1 MHAFADLLRT
11 LESGTS
17 ADAQVAE
24 LAAYFRSAPTDDAA
38 WAVHLLSGGRPRP
51 VVGPDLLRR
60 VACEVAGIADWLFE
74 ASLAESGQLAETIA
88 CLLPPPGDA
97 GAISASPASSPSS
110 APSSPTPPAAPAVP
124 CAPSTAGAPITSRD
138 PSLARWMV
146 EHLAPLRGL
155 PETEQAQRLRA
166 DWQHLPAGPRL
177 IQLELMSGSFRAT
190 LPAQGLA
197 RALAQA
203 FGLDSRFMAQRLMD
217 QRPAGAA
224 PSAAAFEAL
233 IAPDVDGIGARTLPL
248 PLQRAARLQADPAR
262 LGPAA
267 DWQVEWAFDGLR
279 VQLLHR
285 GGRSALWS
293 QSDELLS
300 DRFPELLAQAERLPA
315 GTVLDGMLVVW
326 PEAAAHPSPRA
337 ALQTRLARKSTT
349 PKLLRE
355 SPARFVAVDLLEI
368 DGQDLRREPLRV
380 RRARLDALAATHGL
394 TLSPALAADS
404 WADRAALRAQ
414 ARAHGCDGLVIKRL
428 NACYGDTAV
437 PSTITGHVGATARI
451 LSTETVEP
459 AEPVEPVEPAERTER
474 TEHTENTDHTAH
486 TETTAPTEPVW
497 WTWPIEPM
505 CIDAVLVY
513 AETTPGARTGGRS
526 YSFALWNRA
535 PADAAEAESVVEAIR
550 ARQPATPGALQ
561 LVTVAKAHAG
571 LDGAALARIDRVIQD
586 TAVERFGPVRSLAPS
601 LVLEL
606 AFTDAQPSKRH
617 RCGFVLRDVRMQR
630 IRDDKRLHEAAT
642 LDDLRERAGTPPP
655 GADLSNP

>member
-11 LESGTS
+11 LESGSS
-17 ADAQVAE
+17 ADAQVAA
-24 LAAYFRSAPTDDAA
+24 LAAYFRSAPADDAA

-74 ASLAESGQLAETIA
+74 ASLAESGHLAETIA

-97 GAISASPASSPSS
+97 GAISPSPASSPSY
-110 APSSPTPPAAPAVP
+110 APSSPTPPAAPAAL
-124 CAPSTAGAPITSRD
+124 CAPSTPGAPITSHE
-138 PSLARWMV
+138 PSLAHWMV

-155 PETEQAQRLRA
+155 PEAEQAQRLRA
-166 DWQHLPAGPRL
+166 DWQHLPDGPRL

-203 FGLDSRFMAQRLMD
+203 FGQDSRLMAQRLMD

-224 PSAAAFEAL
+224 PGAAAFEAL

-248 PLQRAARLQADPAR
+248 PFQRAARLQADPAR
-262 LGPAA
+262 LGPAT

-285 GGRSALWS
+285 GGRGALWS
-293 QSDELLS
+293 HGDELLS
-300 DRFPELLAQAERLPA
+300 DRFPELIAQAERLPA

-326 PEAAAHPSPRA
+326 PEAAAHPAPRA
-337 ALQTRLARKSTT
+337 ALQTRLARRSTT
-349 PKLLRE
+349 PKLRRE

-368 DGQDLRREPLRV
+368 DGQDLRREPLHV

-394 TLSPALAADS
+394 ALSPILSADS

-414 ARAHGCDGLVIKRL
+414 ARVHGCDGLVIKRL
-428 NACYGDTAV
+428 NACYGETAV
-437 PSTITGHVGATARI
+437 PSAVTGHVGATARI
-451 LSTETVEP
+451 RSTEPTQ
-459 AEPVEPVEPAERTER
+459 PVEPVEPAERTEN
-474 TEHTENTDHTAH
+474 TGHTTSK
-486 TETTAPTEPVW
+486 ETTGPIEPDW

-513 AETTPGARTGGRS
+513 AETAPGARTAGRS
-526 YSFALWNRA
+526 YSFAVWNRA
-535 PADAAEAESVVEAIR
+535 PADAAEAEAVVEAIR
-550 ARQPATPGALQ
+550 TRRPATPGALQ

-571 LDGAALARIDRVIQD
+571 LGAEDLARVDRVIQD

-617 RCGFVLRDVRMQR
+617 RCGFVLRDVQMRR
-630 IRDDKRLHEAAT
+630 IRNDKPLHEAAR
-642 LDDLRERAGTPPP
+642 LDDLRERAGTPQPR
-655 GADLSNP
+655 ADAPDP